1 MYYCKDYIRKFALS
15 SVWAHSFSKFKSPIC
30 IYDIINIKIKQG
42 VIMAALLNETVLW
55 WHWIVFGIV
64 LLILEMSTGTFFML
78 GLGVAAIIVGIID
91 TTMNTSFTVE
101 LSVWM
106 LLSILA
112 IAAWFK
118 WFREPPLTDS
128 GQSNYRL
135 DTLGIVMEDIQP
147 HSRGK
152 VTFDTPVLGNTSW
165 HATAKVDIDK
175 DTRVQ
180 IVQING
186 QLIEVKPI

>member
-1 MYYCKDYIRKFALS
+1 MI
-15 SVWAHSFSKFKSPIC
+15 
-30 IYDIINIKIKQG
+30 
-42 VIMAALLNETVLW
+42 ALLNETVLW
-55 WHWIVFGIV
+55 WHWIVFGIA
-64 LLILEMSTGTFFML
+64 LLILDMTMGTFFIL
-78 GLGVAAIIVGIID
+78 GLGVAAIIVGVID
-91 TTMNTSFTVE
+91 TFVGTSFTLE
-101 LSVWM
+101 LTIWM
-106 LLSILA
+106 ILSILV

-165 HATAKVDIDK
+165 HAISKVDIDQG
-175 DTRVQ
+175 TRVQ

-186 QLIEVKPI
+186 QLIEVEPIKS

>member
-1 MYYCKDYIRKFALS
+1 MI
-15 SVWAHSFSKFKSPIC
+15 
-30 IYDIINIKIKQG
+30 
-42 VIMAALLNETVLW
+42 ALLNETVLW
-55 WHWIVFGIV
+55 WHWIVFGII
-64 LLILEMSTGTFFML
+64 LLIAEMSTGTFFML

-91 TTMNTSFTVE
+91 ATIGTSFTVE
-101 LSVWM
+101 LSIWVV
-106 LLSILA
+106 LSILA

-118 WFREPPLTDS
+118 WFKEPPLTDS

-152 VTFDTPVLGNTSW
+152 VTFDTPVLGNSSW

-175 DTRVQ
+175 NTRVQ

-186 QLIEVKPI
+186 QLIEVEPVKS

>member
-1 MYYCKDYIRKFALS
+1 MIEF
-15 SVWAHSFSKFKSPIC
+15 
-30 IYDIINIKIKQG
+30 
-42 VIMAALLNETVLW
+42 LNETVLW
-55 WHWIVFGIV
+55 WHWIVLGVI
-64 LLILEMSTGTFFML
+64 LLILEMNMGTFFML

-91 TTMNTSFTVE
+91 TFVDTSFTME
-101 LSVWM
+101 LSIWM

-152 VTFDTPVLGNTSW
+152 VTFDAPVLGNTSW

-175 DTRVQ
+175 NTRVQ

-186 QLIEVKPI
+186 QLIEVEPVTL

>member
-1 MYYCKDYIRKFALS
+1 MIS
-15 SVWAHSFSKFKSPIC
+15 
-30 IYDIINIKIKQG
+30 
-42 VIMAALLNETVLW
+42 LLNETILW

-91 TTMNTSFTVE
+91 TLFKISFTLE
-101 LSVWM
+101 LSIWM
-106 LLSILA
+106 VLSILA
-112 IAAWFK
+112 IMAWFK
-118 WFREPPLTDS
+118 WFREDPITES

-135 DTLGIVMEDIQP
+135 DTLGIVVEDIQP

-165 HATAKVDIDK
+165 HATSKVDIDK
-175 DTRVQ
+175 NTRVK
-180 IVQING
+180 IVEING
-186 QLIEVKPI
+186 QLIQVEPIK

>member
-1 MYYCKDYIRKFALS
+1 MIE
-15 SVWAHSFSKFKSPIC
+15 V
-30 IYDIINIKIKQG
+30 
-42 VIMAALLNETVLW
+42 LNESVLW
-55 WHWIVFGIV
+55 WHWIVFGII
-64 LLILEMSTGTFFML
+64 LLTLEMSTGTFFML
-78 GLGVAAIIVGIID
+78 GLGVAAIIVGILDTFID
-91 TTMNTSFTVE
+91 ISFTLE
-101 LSVWM
+101 LSIWM

-165 HATAKVDIDK
+165 HAISKVDIDK

-186 QLIEVKPI
+186 QLIEVEPIKS

>member
-1 MYYCKDYIRKFALS
+1 MIEF
-15 SVWAHSFSKFKSPIC
+15 
-30 IYDIINIKIKQG
+30 
-42 VIMAALLNETVLW
+42 LNETVLW
-55 WHWIVFGIV
+55 WHWIVLGII
-64 LLILEMSTGTFFML
+64 LLILEMNMGTFFML
-78 GLGVAAIIVGIID
+78 GLGVAAIVVGIID
-91 TTMNTSFTVE
+91 TTMGTSFTVE
-101 LSVWM
+101 LSIWM
-106 LLSILA
+106 VLSILA

-118 WFREPPLTDS
+118 WLREPHLTDS

-175 DTRVQ
+175 DTRVE

>member
-1 MYYCKDYIRKFALS
+1 MIT
-15 SVWAHSFSKFKSPIC
+15 
-30 IYDIINIKIKQG
+30 
-42 VIMAALLNETVLW
+42 LLNETILW
-55 WHWIVFGIV
+55 WHWIVFGV
-64 LLILEMSTGTFFML
+64 ALLILDMVLGTFFIL
-78 GLGVAAIIVGIID
+78 GLGVAAVTVGAVDAFIGI
-91 TTMNTSFTVE
+91 SFTIE
-101 LSVWM
+101 LTLWM
-106 LLSILA
+106 ALSILA

-118 WFREPPLTDS
+118 WLREAPLTDS

-135 DTLGIVMEDIQP
+135 DTLGIVIEDIQP

-165 HATAKVDIDK
+165 HATAKIDIHK

-186 QLIEVKPI
+186 QLIEVQPINT

>member
-1 MYYCKDYIRKFALS
+1 MI
-15 SVWAHSFSKFKSPIC
+15 
-30 IYDIINIKIKQG
+30 
-42 VIMAALLNETVLW
+42 ALLNETVLW
-55 WHWIVFGIV
+55 WHWIVFGIA
-64 LLILEMSTGTFFML
+64 LLILDMTMGTFFIL
-78 GLGVAAIIVGIID
+78 GLGVAAIIVGVID
-91 TTMNTSFTVE
+91 TFVGTSFTLE
-101 LSVWM
+101 LTIWM
-106 LLSILA
+106 ILSILV

-186 QLIEVKPI
+186 QLIEVEPLQKS

>member
-1 MYYCKDYIRKFALS
+1 MIE
-15 SVWAHSFSKFKSPIC
+15 I
-30 IYDIINIKIKQG
+30 
-42 VIMAALLNETVLW
+42 LNETILW

-78 GLGVAAIIVGIID
+78 GLGIAAIVVGITD
-91 TTMNTSFTVE
+91 TLMGTSFTVE
-101 LSVWM
+101 LSIWM
-106 LLSILA
+106 VLSVLA

-118 WFREPPLTDS
+118 WFREQPVTDS

-135 DTLGIVMEDIQP
+135 DTLGIVIEDIQP

-165 HATAKVDIDK
+165 HATSKMDIDK
-175 DTRVQ
+175 NTRVK

-186 QLIEVKPI
+186 QLIEVEPYIKS

>member
-1 MYYCKDYIRKFALS
+1 MI
-15 SVWAHSFSKFKSPIC
+15 
-30 IYDIINIKIKQG
+30 
-42 VIMAALLNETVLW
+42 ALLNETILW
-55 WHWIVFGIV
+55 WHWIVFGII

-78 GLGVAAIIVGIID
+78 GLGIAAIIVGLLDSIF
-91 TTMNTSFTVE
+91 NTSFTAN
-101 LSVWM
+101 LSIWM

-118 WFREPPLTDS
+118 WFREAPISDS

-165 HATAKVDIDK
+165 HAISKVDIDK

-186 QLIEVKPI
+186 QLIEVEPLQKT

>member
-1 MYYCKDYIRKFALS
+1 MI
-15 SVWAHSFSKFKSPIC
+15 
-30 IYDIINIKIKQG
+30 
-42 VIMAALLNETVLW
+42 ALLNESVLW
-55 WHWIVFGIV
+55 WHWIVFGII

-78 GLGVAAIIVGIID
+78 GLGIAAIIVGIID
-91 TTMNTSFTVE
+91 TQLNTSFTVE
-101 LSVWM
+101 LSIWM
-106 LLSILA
+106 VLSILA
-112 IAAWFK
+112 IVAWFK

-165 HATAKVDIDK
+165 HAISKVDIDK

-186 QLIEVKPI
+186 QLIEVEPIQKS